1 MTSSVAIAIGSNL
14 GDSLSIVRCA
24 LELLDSQPAV
34 KLVKSSRWY
43 RTKAITLPD
52 SPPQPDYINGCA
64 IVATTLS
71 PLDLLS
77 VLLWVEQQF
86 GRERR
91 AMWSPRTL
99 DLDLLLYD
107 DQIIALPNLCVPHP
121 RMGDRSF
128 VLLPLQE
135 IAPHWRHPVMG
146 LTIQELAQSP
156 SDLPVCQPQL
166 L

>member
-1 MTSSVAIAIGSNL
+1 MTSLVAIAIGSNL
-14 GDSLSIVRCA
+14 GDSLTIVQSA
-24 LELLDSQPAV
+24 LDLLNSQPAV
-34 KLVKSSRWY
+34 QLLKTSRWY

-64 IVATTLS
+64 VLTTTLS

-77 VLLWVEQQF
+77 LLLWVEKCF

-91 AMWSPRTL
+91 SMWAPRTL
-99 DLDLLLYD
+99 DLDLLLYE
-107 DQIIALPNLCVPHP
+107 DQIISLPQLCVPHP

-135 IAPHWRHPVMG
+135 IAPDWRHPVMG
-146 LTIQELAQSP
+146 LTIRELAQCP
-156 SDLPVCQPQL
+156 PDLLVCQPQVL
-166 L
+166 